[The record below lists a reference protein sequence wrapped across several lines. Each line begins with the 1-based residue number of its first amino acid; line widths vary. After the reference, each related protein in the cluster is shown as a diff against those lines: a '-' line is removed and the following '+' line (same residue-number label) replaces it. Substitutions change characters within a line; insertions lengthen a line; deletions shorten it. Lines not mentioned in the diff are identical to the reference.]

1 MLSLVIPA
9 YNEGAVIENTVRE
22 ALRELP
28 SLGEDWELIV
38 VDDGSCDDTAAI
50 AEKAGAGH
58 PVRVVRYDNNRGKGC
73 AVKTGV
79 FEARGDYIFCTDAD
93 LAYGLKVVKNAAAQ
107 IRETGADIIAGSR
120 KLDREAYRSYPF
132 VRRLTSGCF
141 SLASK
146 ALTGMDYDT
155 QCGFK
160 GYKRESAREL
170 FSRCREERFAFD
182 FEIMLLAEKLGMKIC
197 EMPVRII
204 NHKAS
209 KVNVIRDSLKM
220 ARDIFR
226 IKKRVAGTE
235 LEIHR

>member
-1 MLSLVIPA
+1 MLSLIIPA

-38 VDDGSCDDTAAI
+38 VDDGSCDSTAAI

-58 PVRVVRYDNNRGKGC
+58 PVRVVRYEKNRGKGC

-79 FEARGDYIFCTDAD
+79 FEARGELLFCTDAD
-93 LAYGLKVVKNAAAQ
+93 LAYGLTIIKNAASLM
-107 IRETGADIIAGSR
+107 RETDADILAGSR
-120 KLDREAYRSYPF
+120 KKDREAYRSYPF
-132 VRRLTSGCF
+132 VRKLTSECF
-141 SLASK
+141 SLASRV
-146 ALTGMDYDT
+146 LTGMNYDT

-160 GYKRESAREL
+160 GYKREAAREL

-182 FEIMLLAEKLGMKIC
+182 FEIMLLAERLGMKI
-197 EMPVRII
+197 EELPVRII
-204 NHKAS
+204 NHKGS

-226 IKKRVAGTE
+226 IKKRVADTE